1 MTDSS
6 DGLNRFQYR
15 VRVAA
20 SRCLYTWSMTD
31 DLDTAVDDLQAAVE
45 SCEWDRCW
53 LEILDDGEYIAT
65 GSAR

>member
-6 DGLNRFQYR
+6 DRPNCFQYR

-20 SRCLYTWSMTD
+20 RQYQYTWSMTD
-31 DLDTAVDDLQAAVE
+31 DLDTAVDDLHAAVE

-53 LEILDDGEYIAT
+53 LESLDDGEYIAT